1 MRYAA
6 PPFSPAGSVV
16 CRTLRGYCINFKNE
30 RKTAGF
36 ITWVVP
42 FAERWIIDMILN
54 NKHEEPLSDLFRMC
68 KYVEED
74 CSRAFYRELQL
85 FWELES
91 RGFFKIEGTEEFAQY
106 FVMFRK
112 MTKENE
118 VQLQRIN
125 NILKVMNDNIKKE
138 GSLQTLDELNKY
150 FSR

>member
-1 MRYAA
+1 M
-6 PPFSPAGSVV
+6 
-16 CRTLRGYCINFKNE
+16 
-30 RKTAGF
+30 
-36 ITWVVP
+36 
-42 FAERWIIDMILN
+42 LN

-106 FVMFRK
+106 FTMFRK
-112 MTKENE
+112 MAKENE

-138 GSLQTLDELNKY
+138 GSLQTLDELNKF